1 MPITVG
7 GIVSGIDTDTLID
20 KLVEAASVPMTVM
33 EEDVDDLEE
42 LDDAYDELTSLIEAA
57 QTALEAI
64 DSTADMRA
72 ATGTSSDEDAVA
84 VTTDGTAVTGR
95 YSIEVSELAASET
108 EVSQAYSDKDSTGV
122 IPEGTLSI
130 TYAGTTTSLTIDS
143 TNSSLSDLADLI
155 NENISG
161 VAAYIMDTGDATSPY
176 RLVIA
181 GLDTGADNT
190 ISVDTSGLTGTSG
203 TVPSFTETS
212 TATDA
217 TLTVNG
223 ITITHADNDVDGV
236 VEGITFNIKEVT
248 TSAVTIDVETD
259 IDTTVANI
267 ESFVDAYNAMRK
279 YMNTHRAYD
288 SENSVKGEFV
298 GESLVVNMMRAMQ
311 SAISSAYATGSTYT
325 SLASIGFETQQDGTI
340 ELDTEALEE
349 ALDAAP
355 GEVGQLFETDSGGFG
370 DAFKAVVELYA
381 DEDEGFIATRQEAIN
396 DQIDVL
402 EEDIEDFEERMEAYE
417 ERLRQQFLAMELA
430 MAEMQDAAAQL
441 EALLTTSSSK
451 DDDD

>member
-7 GIVSGIDTDTLID
+7 GIVSGIDTDSLID

-95 YSIEVSELAASET
+95 YSIEVTELAASET

-143 TNSSLSDLADLI
+143 TNSSLEDLADLI

-267 ESFVDAYNAMRK
+267 ESFVDAYNAMRE

-288 SENSVKGEFV
+288 SENSIKGEFV
-298 GESLVVNMMRAMQ
+298 GESLVVNMMRSMQ
-311 SAISSAYATGSTYT
+311 TAISSAYTTGSTYT

-340 ELDTEALEE
+340 ELDTDALEA
-349 ALDAAP
+349 ALEAAP

-370 DAFKAVVELYA
+370 DAFKAVVEMYA

-417 ERLRQQFLAMELA
+417 ARLQQQFLAMELA

-441 EALLTTSSSK
+441 EALLPSTSNS

>member
-1 MPITVG
+1 VPITVG
-7 GIVSGIDTDTLID
+7 GIVSGIDTDSLID

-33 EEDVDDLEE
+33 EEDVDELED
-42 LDDAYDELTSLIEAA
+42 LDDAYDELSELIEAA
-57 QTALEAI
+57 KTALEAI

-95 YSIEVSELAASET
+95 YQIEVSQLAASET

-155 NENISG
+155 NESISG

-190 ISVDTSGLTGTSG
+190 ITVDTSGLTGTSG

-223 ITITHADNDVDGV
+223 ITITHPDNDVDGV
-236 VEGITFNIKEVT
+236 VEGITFNINEVT
-248 TSAVTIDVETD
+248 TSAVTINVETD

-267 ESFVDAYNAMRK
+267 QSFVDAYNAMRK
-279 YMNTHRAYD
+279 YINTHRAYD
-288 SENSVKGEFV
+288 SENSIKGEFV
-298 GESLVVNMMRAMQ
+298 GESLVVNMMRSMQ
-311 SAISSAYATGSTYT
+311 TAISSAYTTGSTYT

-349 ALDAAP
+349 ALEASP

-370 DAFKAVVELYA
+370 DAFKALVEMYA

-402 EEDIEDFEERMEAYE
+402 EEDIEDFEERMAAYE
-417 ERLRQQFLAMELA
+417 ERLAAQFLAMELA

-441 EALLTTSSSK
+441 EALLPSTSSN

>member
-7 GIVSGIDTDTLID
+7 GIVSGIDTDSLID

-33 EEDVDDLEE
+33 EEDVDELED
-42 LDDAYDELTSLIEAA
+42 LDDAYDELSELIEAA
-57 QTALEAI
+57 KTALEAI

-95 YSIEVSELAASET
+95 YQIEVSQLAASET

-155 NENISG
+155 NESISG

-190 ISVDTSGLTGTSG
+190 ITVDTSGLTGTSG

-223 ITITHADNDVDGV
+223 ITITHPDNDVDGV
-236 VEGITFNIKEVT
+236 VEGITFNINEVT
-248 TSAVTIDVETD
+248 TSAVTINVETD

-267 ESFVDAYNAMRK
+267 QSFVDAYNAMRK
-279 YMNTHRAYD
+279 YINTHRAYD
-288 SENSVKGEFV
+288 SENSIKGEFV
-298 GESLVVNMMRAMQ
+298 GESLVVNMMRSMQ
-311 SAISSAYATGSTYT
+311 TAISSAYTTGSTYT

-349 ALDAAP
+349 ALEASP

-370 DAFKAVVELYA
+370 DAFKALVEMYA

-402 EEDIEDFEERMEAYE
+402 EEDIEDFEERMAAYE
-417 ERLRQQFLAMELA
+417 ERLAAQFLAMELA

-441 EALLTTSSSK
+441 EALLPSTSSN

>member
-7 GIVSGIDTDTLID
+7 GIVSGIDTDALID
-20 KLVEAASVPMTVM
+20 KLVDAASVPMTVM
-33 EEDVDDLEE
+33 EEDLDDLEE
-42 LDDAYDELTSLIEAA
+42 LDDAYDELTTLVEAA
-57 QTALEAI
+57 KSALEAI

-72 ATGTSSDEDAVA
+72 ATGTSSDEGAVA

-95 YSIEVSELAASET
+95 YSIEVSQLAASET
-108 EVSQAYSDKDSTGV
+108 EVSQGYSDKDSSGV

-155 NENISG
+155 NDSISG
-161 VAAYIMDTGDATSPY
+161 VAAYIMNTGDATSPY

-190 ISVDTSGLTGTSG
+190 ITVDTSGLTGASG
-203 TVPSFTETS
+203 TVPGFTETS

-223 ITITHADNDVDGV
+223 ITITHPDNDVDGV
-236 VEGITFNIKEVT
+236 VEGITFNVKEVT
-248 TSAVTIDVETD
+248 TSAVTIDVDTD

-267 ESFVDAYNAMRK
+267 QSFVDAYNAMRK
-279 YMNTHRAYD
+279 YINTHRAFD
-288 SENSVKGEFV
+288 SENSIKGEFV
-298 GESLVVNMMRAMQ
+298 GESLVVNMMRSMQ
-311 SAISSAYATGSTYT
+311 AAISSAYTTGSTYA

-349 ALDAAP
+349 ALEAAP
-355 GEVGQLFETDSGGFG
+355 GEVGQLFQTGSGGFG
-370 DAFKAVVELYA
+370 DAFKALVESYT

-396 DQIDVL
+396 EQIDVL
-402 EEDIEDFEERMEAYE
+402 EEDIEGFEERMAAYE
-417 ERLRQQFLAMELA
+417 ERLAKQFLAMELA
-430 MAEMQDAAAQL
+430 MAKMQDATAQL
-441 EALLTTSSSK
+441 EALLSSSNS

>member
-7 GIVSGIDTDTLID
+7 GIVSGIDTDSLID
-20 KLVEAASVPMTVM
+20 KLVAAASVPMTVM
-33 EEDVDDLEE
+33 QEDVDELEE
-42 LDDAYDELTSLIEAA
+42 LDDSYDEIATLIETAK
-57 QTALEAI
+57 TALEAI

-95 YSIEVSELAASET
+95 YSIEVSAIAASET
-108 EVSQAYSDKDSTGV
+108 EVSQAYADKSSTGV
-122 IPEGTLSI
+122 VPEGTLSI
-130 TYAGTTTSLTIDS
+130 TYAGTTTALTIDS
-143 TNSSLSDLADLI
+143 TNSSLEDIADLI

-181 GLDTGADNT
+181 GLDTGSDNT
-190 ISVDTSGLTGTSG
+190 ITVDTSGLTGTTG

-223 ITITHADNDVDGV
+223 ITVTHADNDVDGV
-236 VEGITFNIKEVT
+236 IEGITFNINEVT
-248 TSAVTIDVETD
+248 TSPVTIDVDTD

-267 ESFVDAYNAMRK
+267 QGFVDAYNAVRK
-279 YMNTHRAYD
+279 YINTHRAYD
-288 SENSVKGEFV
+288 SENSIKGEFV
-298 GESLVVNMMRAMQ
+298 GESLVVNMMRSMQ
-311 SAISSAYATGSTYT
+311 TAVSSAYSTGSTYT

-340 ELDTEALEE
+340 ELDTDALEA
-349 ALDAAP
+349 ALEAAP
-355 GEVGQLFETDSGGFG
+355 GEVGQLFETDSDGFG
-370 DAFKAVVELYA
+370 DAFKAVIEMYA

-402 EEDIEDFEERMEAYE
+402 EEDIEDFETRMEAYE
-417 ERLRQQFLAMELA
+417 ARLQQQFLAMELA

-441 EALLTTSSSK
+441 EALLPSSSSS
-451 DDDD
+451 DDDE